1 MSEPTPPIRLVV
13 LYGGQSAEHDVSR
26 VSAASLLKAIDLS
39 RYEID
44 PIAIGTDG
52 IWRRSD
58 ETIAALAKGQTALPP
73 SLDATGTG
81 LAPQSALAAPLP
93 GQQVVV
99 LPVLHGPR
107 GEDGT
112 VQGLLELADVPYVGC
127 GVLGS
132 ALNMDKTA
140 AKVVA
145 GAAGLPQVRHLTVR
159 DSAVDDAFVARVAD
173 DLGFPVF
180 VKPANMGSSV
190 GVTRADDES
199 TLRAALTTAA
209 GFDEWLLVEEGV
221 EARELEVGVIGYQRP
236 KASVVGEIVPTH
248 EFYDYEDK
256 YVDGNATMVIPANI
270 PDDVATEARRLAV
283 EAFEVLRCDG
293 LARVDFFYEEGGR
306 GLLLN
311 EINTLPGFTPF
322 SMFPSLWAATGL
334 PYDELVA
341 ELVRL
346 AIERHEHRAPHRRQ
360 R

>member
-1 MSEPTPPIRLVV
+1 MSDPTPPIRLVL

-26 VSAASLLKAIDLS
+26 VSAASLLRAVDRD

-44 PIAIGTDG
+44 PIAIAPDGT
-52 IWRRSD
+52 WARSD
-58 ETIAALAKGQTALPP
+58 ATVAALASGDELPDALI
-73 SLDATGTG
+73 ATGTG
-81 LAPQSALAAPLP
+81 LAPQAALQPPVP

-99 LPVLHGPR
+99 LPILHGPR

-132 ALNMDKTA
+132 ALNMDKAA
-140 AKVVA
+140 AKIVA

-159 DSAVDDAFVARVAD
+159 DIEIDDAFLDRVATE
-173 DLGFPVF
+173 LGFPVF

-190 GVTRADDES
+190 GVGRADDLAS
-199 TLRAALTTAA
+199 LRAALDTAA
-209 GFDEWLLVEEGV
+209 AFDEWLLVEEGV
-221 EARELEVGVIGYQRP
+221 EARELEVGVIGFQRP

-248 EFYDYEDK
+248 DFYDYEDK
-256 YVDGNATMVIPANI
+256 YVDGNAEMVIPA
-270 PDDVATEARRLAV
+270 DVPSEIAEEARDLALR
-283 EAFEVLRCDG
+283 AFVALRCDG

-311 EINTLPGFTPF
+311 EINTLPGFTPY
-322 SMFPSLWAATGL
+322 SMFPSLWAESGL
-334 PYDELVA
+334 PYDDLVA

-346 AIERHEHRAPHRRQ
+346 AIERHRHRSPHRRS